1 MILFKIE
8 IKKSVF
14 EITGE
19 MADVTIR
26 EMSKDC
32 RLTVR
37 WRSLAKLLG
46 RVLPDE
52 KVDEW
57 GWNPTRKE
65 WAATKRHAAEKNA
78 AEERRKPRRIPV
90 LRAGGGRRNSKR
102 TECLRFKR
110 KT

>member
-1 MILFKIE
+1 MTMRKVSCDG
-8 IKKSVF
+8 K
-14 EITGE
+14 
-19 MADVTIR
+19 
-26 EMSKDC
+26 
-32 RLTVR
+32 LTDR
-37 WRSLAKLLG
+37 WRSLAKLLD
-46 RVLPDE
+46 RVLPNE

>member
-1 MILFKIE
+1 M
-8 IKKSVF
+8 
-14 EITGE
+14 TR
-19 MADVTIR
+19 D
-26 EMSKDC
+26 
-32 RLTVR
+32 
-37 WRSLAKLLG
+37 AKE
-46 RVLPDE
+46 RQNE
-52 KVDEW
+52 RNAFACMRKVDEW

-65 WAATKRHAAEKNA
+65 WAATKRYAAEKNA